1 MDLSDQYRFSKKYPM
16 PHLDNEIITLAH
28 GSGGKLTNRLLDEA
42 IFKVLDN
49 PMLET
54 RGDGALFEA
63 EGKMAFSTDSF
74 VVSPIFFPG
83 GNIGEL
89 AVNGTVNDIAM
100 CGAIPKYLSLAL
112 IIEEGMPTKDLWEIL
127 LSIRDACQK
136 AGVMI
141 VTGDTKVVER
151 GKGDQIFINTTG
163 LGTVLAESKLDVF
176 SIQEGDCILI
186 NGSIADH
193 GMAILS
199 KREGLQ
205 FESDIVSDTQSL
217 NDLSIDLIKK
227 FTSSIKLFRDPT
239 RGGVATVLNEI
250 ALQTRLGIALDS
262 SSLPVNKTVASAC
275 ELFGLDPLYV
285 ANEGK
290 FICVVKEDIADE
302 IIAFM
307 RKHPKGKEAAKIG
320 KFSVDHPGKVI
331 SKSLFGG
338 NRVIV
343 MPVAEQLPR
352 IC

>member
-1 MDLSDQYRFSKKYPM
+1 MDPKQKYRRSEKFPL
-16 PHLDNEIITLAH
+16 PALDTEIITLAH

-42 IFKVLDN
+42 IFKVLNN
-49 PMLET
+49 PLLET
-54 RGDGALFEA
+54 RGDGAVFEMD
-63 EGKMAFSTDSF
+63 GKMAFSTDSF

-100 CGAIPKYLSLAL
+100 CGARPQYLSLAL
-112 IIEEGMPTKDLWEIL
+112 IIEEGMAVTDLWEIL
-127 LSIRDACQK
+127 LSIREACEE
-136 AGVMI
+136 AGVII

-151 GKGDQIFINTTG
+151 GKGDQLFINTTG
-163 LGTVLAESKLDVF
+163 VGKVLAESNLN
-176 SIQEGDCILI
+176 IQEIKEGDCIII

-205 FESDIVSDTQSL
+205 FESDIESDTQSL
-217 NDLSIDLIKK
+217 NDISIALLEN
-227 FTSSIKLFRDPT
+227 FGSSIKLFRDPT

-250 ALQTRLGIALDS
+250 AIQVRLGIELDS
-262 SSLPVNKTVASAC
+262 SSLIVHKTVASAC

-290 FICVVKEDIADE
+290 FISIVSADKAE
-302 IIAFM
+302 EVLDFM
-307 RKHPKGKEAAKIG
+307 REHPKGKEAAIIG
-320 KFSVDHPGKVI
+320 RFSNEHPGKVI

-338 NRVIV
+338 SRVIV